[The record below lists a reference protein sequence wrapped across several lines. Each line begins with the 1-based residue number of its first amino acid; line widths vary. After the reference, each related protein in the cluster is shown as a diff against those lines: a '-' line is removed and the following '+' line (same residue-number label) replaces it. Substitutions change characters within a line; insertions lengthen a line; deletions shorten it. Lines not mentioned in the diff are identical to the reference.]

1 MFYHVKRLQYFTPPQ
16 QPDPIYAK
24 KVQELVGGVF
34 GEMTVMMQYLFQ
46 GWNCRGPAK
55 YRDML
60 LDIGTEEIGHVE
72 MLATMIAHLLE
83 KAPLKLQEDAAKDP
97 VIGAVMGGS
106 KPEDAMMEIMAAAMN
121 PQHLIVSGLGATPT
135 DSVGFPWNGR
145 FIIASGNLL
154 ADFRSNLHAE
164 SQGRLQAVRMY
175 EMSNDPGVKDTL
187 SFMIARDTMHQNQWL
202 AAIEDLQREGLET
215 TPVPSSFPLE
225 LEKREYAYQLW
236 NHSEGGESAQGRWA
250 QGPSMDGKGEF
261 QYVANPQ
268 PLGPQPEPPQPD
280 PRLHGTPKSQAMQQT
295 SQEGT
300 NPVQGITQAVEGAAE
315 TIKRTI
321 IGGE

>member
-1 MFYHVKRLQYFTPPQ
+1 MFYHKKQLQYFTPPQ
-16 QPDPIYAK
+16 NPDPVYAMK
-24 KVQELVGGVF
+24 MQELIGGSF

-83 KAPLKLQEDAAKDP
+83 KAPIKMQEDGAKDP
-97 VIGAVMGGS
+97 VVGAVMGGTN
-106 KPEDAMMEIMAAAMN
+106 PRDVIAAAMN
-121 PQHLIVSGLGATPT
+121 PQHAIVSGLGAMPA

-145 FIIASGNLL
+145 FIVASGNLL

-164 SQGRLQAVRMY
+164 SQGLLQAVRLY
-175 EMSNDPGVKDTL
+175 EMTNDPGVKDHL

-202 AAIEDLQREGLET
+202 AAIEDLQSEGFEET
-215 TPVPSSFPLE
+215 VVP
-225 LEKREYAYQLW
+225 KVAREYEKKEFSYQFW
-236 NHSEGGESAQGRWA
+236 NHSEGEESAQGRWA
-250 QGPSMDGKGEF
+250 KGPSIDGRGEF
-261 QYVANPQ
+261 EYVANPQ

-280 PRLHGTPKSQAMQQT
+280 PRLHGTAKTPQASQSKAT
-295 SQEGT
+295 GEPNVVDRIVEVIDKITPGGQE
-300 NPVQGITQAVEGAAE
+300 
-315 TIKRTI
+315 
-321 IGGE
+321 

>member
-1 MFYHVKRLQYFTPPQ
+1 MFYHKKQLQYFTPPE
-16 QPDPIYAK
+16 QPDPIYAMK
-24 KVQELVGGVF
+24 IQELIGGTF

-72 MLATMIAHLLE
+72 MLATMIAHLLD
-83 KAPLKLQEDAAKDP
+83 KAPIKAQEDGAKDP
-97 VIGAVMGGS
+97 VVGAVMGGTS
-106 KPEDAMMEIMAAAMN
+106 PRDVIMAAMN
-121 PQHLIVSGLGATPT
+121 PQHAIVSGLGATPT

-145 FIIASGNLL
+145 FIVASGNLL

-202 AAIEDLQREGLET
+202 AAIEDLESSGLET
-215 TPVPSSFPLE
+215 SPVPSSFPQD
-225 LEKREYAYQLW
+225 LEKREFAYQFW
-236 NHSEGGESAQGRWA
+236 NHSDGEESAEGRWA
-250 QGPSMDGKGEF
+250 KGPSMDGKGEF

-268 PLGPQPEPPQPD
+268 PLGPEPTPPQPD
-280 PRLHGTPKSQAMQQT
+280 PRLHGTNKTKTTQS
-295 SQEGT
+295 EGT
-300 NPVQGITQAVEGAAE
+300 SEPNLIERAGNVIE
-315 TIKRTI
+315 RTI
-321 IGGE
+321 LGGEQ

>member
-1 MFYHVKRLQYFTPPQ
+1 MFYHTKKLQYFRPPEK
-16 QPDPIYAK
+16 PDAIYAK
-24 KVQELVGGVF
+24 KIQELIGGVF

-72 MLATMIAHLLE
+72 MLATMIAHLLD
-83 KAPLKLQEDAAKDP
+83 KAPIKLQEDGAKDP
-97 VIGAVMGGS
+97 VVGAVMGGS
-106 KPEDAMMEIMAAAMN
+106 NTQNVITDIMGAAMN
-121 PQHLIVSGLGATPT
+121 PQHAIVSGLGALPA

-145 FIIASGNLL
+145 FIVASGNLL

-187 SFMIARDTMHQNQWL
+187 SFMIARDTMHQNQWE
-202 AAIEDLQREGLET
+202 AAIEDLKESGLES

-225 LEKREYAYQLW
+225 LEKREFAYQFW
-236 NHSEGGESAQGRWA
+236 NNSEGTESSEGRWA
-250 QGPSMDGKGEF
+250 KGPSPDGKGEF
-261 QYVANPQ
+261 QYVENPQ
-268 PLGPQPEPPQPD
+268 PLGPEPLPPQSD
-280 PRLHGTPKSQAMQQT
+280 PRLHGTPLNKQA
-295 SQEGT
+295 
-300 NPVQGITQAVEGAAE
+300 QGSADTLIN
-315 TIKRTI
+315 RTT
-321 IGGE
+321 IGG